1 MPLRR
6 LACFASLSLAALA
19 IAISPAGAQAP
30 ATAPQGGMLGF
41 TPDHAAA
48 ERTLEQS
55 LDSSVSPAD
64 LDAWL
69 LRLASAPNQVGS
81 PHDKENAEWQ
91 LAQFKSWGWDAH
103 IETFQVLY
111 PTPINESLELLGD
124 HPFKAKLHEPAVA
137 GDRSSAD
144 MPGVLPP
151 YLAYQG
157 DGDVTAPLVYVNYGM
172 PDDYKT
178 LARQGIDV
186 RGKIVIARYGG
197 GWRGLKPK
205 LAQQHGAVGCIIY
218 SDPHEDGY
226 YSDDVYP
233 NGPQRPP
240 EGVQRGSVNDIIL
253 YSGDPLTPGV
263 GATANAKRLTR
274 ETAPTLMKIPAIPI
288 SYADALPLLQSL
300 GGPLAEPSFK
310 GALPITY
317 HVGPGPMVHLLVKS
331 DWSLKPVYDVVAVM
345 KGSEHPDQ
353 WVVRGNHHDGWVF
366 GAEDPLSG
374 QVALMAEAKAIGGLA
389 KTGWKPKRTLV
400 YTSWDGEE
408 PGLIGSTEW
417 AEEHATELQK
427 KALVYI
433 NSDNIDRGFLHVE
446 GSHELQRM
454 SNEIAAEVKDPE
466 TGVSLQQRQR
476 ARLMVEGQSPSG
488 PRADEVRKDARI
500 AATGGDLPIQALGS
514 GSDYT
519 PFLQH
524 LGIASVDVG
533 FGGEAP
539 SGGEYH
545 SAYDTY
551 DHYTRFD
558 DPGMKY
564 SAALAR
570 TVGRWT
576 LRYADA
582 DIAPVDVN
590 GFAETVAGYVDEVHK
605 LADRTREQD
614 EARDKVFAADAY
626 RLATDPLR
634 PTQPPPQEQPAPQVN
649 FAPLDQAAARLKAS
663 AASFQAVYTPAAA
676 AALSPGRRAELD
688 ALLQGADQALMD
700 PQGLPGRPWYQN
712 MIYAPGA
719 ETGYGVKTVPGVREA
734 IEGRRWAEADRYAEI
749 TAHSL
754 NAYSDRLDKAAAIL
768 GGR

>member
-6 LACFASLSLAALA
+6 LACVASLSLAALA
-19 IAISPAGAQAP
+19 VAMSHDAIAQDA
-30 ATAPQGGMLGF
+30 GMLGF
-41 TPDHAAA
+41 TAGHAAA
-48 ERTLEQS
+48 EHTREQA
-55 LDSSVSPAD
+55 LDASVSTAD

-69 LRLASAPNQVGS
+69 LRMASGPNQVGA
-81 PHDKENAEWQ
+81 PHDRDNAEWQ
-91 LAQFKSWGWDAH
+91 LQQFKAWGWDAH

-111 PTPINESLELLGD
+111 PTPISESLELLGP
-124 HPFKAKLHEPAVA
+124 HPYTAKLHEPAVV
-137 GDRSSAD
+137 GDRTSAD

-157 DGDVTAPLVYVNYGM
+157 DGDVTAPLVYVNFGM
-172 PDDYKT
+172 PDDYKA
-178 LARQGIDV
+178 LARQGVDV

-226 YSDDVYP
+226 YSDDIYP
-233 NGPQRPP
+233 KGPQRPP

-263 GATANAKRLTR
+263 GATADAKRLTR

-300 GGPLAEPSFK
+300 GGPLAEPSFR

-317 HVGPGPMVHLLVKS
+317 HLGPGPMVHLAVKS
-331 DWSLKPVYDVVAVM
+331 DWSLKPLYDVVATM

-374 QVALMAEAKAIGGLA
+374 QVALMAEAKAIGQLA

-408 PGLIGSTEW
+408 PGLLGSTEW
-417 AEEHATELQK
+417 AEQHADELQK
-427 KALVYI
+427 KAVVYI
-433 NSDNIDRGFLHVE
+433 NSDNIDRGFLRVE
-446 GSHELQRM
+446 GSHELQRL
-454 SNEIAAEVKDPE
+454 SNEIAGDVKDPE
-466 TGVSLQQRQR
+466 TGVTLLARQR
-476 ARLMVEGQSPSG
+476 ARALVEGQNPTG
-488 PRADEVRKDARI
+488 ARADEIRKEAK
-500 AATGGDLPIQALGS
+500 AAASGGDLPIGALGS

-524 LGIASVDVG
+524 LGIASLNVG

-570 TVGRWT
+570 TVGRFV

-582 DIAPVDVN
+582 DAAPVDVN
-590 GFAETVAGYVDEVHK
+590 GFAETVGGYVDELHK
-605 LADRTREQD
+605 LADHAREQTVSR
-614 EARDKVFAADAY
+614 EKAIKAGAYTLAAD
-626 RLATDPLR
+626 PMR
-634 PTQPPPQEQPAPQVN
+634 PMGAPELEAAVPPVA

-663 AASFQAVYTPAAA
+663 AAHFQQAYSADAV
-676 AALSPGRRAELD
+676 AALPTARRAELEKV
-688 ALLQGADQALMD
+688 LQSADQALMD
-700 PQGLPGRPWYQN
+700 PAGLPGRPWYQN
-712 MIYAPGA
+712 MIYAPGM

-734 IEGRRWAEADRYAEI
+734 IEGRRWAEADHFAEI
-749 TAHSL
+749 TARSI
-754 NAYSDRLDKAAAIL
+754 NAYSDRLDKAAAL
-768 GGR
+768 LTR